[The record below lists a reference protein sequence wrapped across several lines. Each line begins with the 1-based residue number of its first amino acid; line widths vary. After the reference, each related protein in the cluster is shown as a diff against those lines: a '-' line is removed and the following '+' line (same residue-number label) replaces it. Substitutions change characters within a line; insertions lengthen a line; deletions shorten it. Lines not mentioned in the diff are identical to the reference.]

1 MYQGSSTEL
10 GNDDVAKFGTS
21 VVLHLSQ
28 RLSTPEHQIFMD
40 NYFTTY
46 QILEL
51 LKPKGMNAA
60 GTIRVN
66 RFNKPPHLSDP
77 VTKRRER
84 GYSDEVTNLYAMPML
99 TIHQAAIEEL
109 LRLIDFLFVESFFMR
124 LLVLLVLRIIH
135 MLKKKLVC
143 K

>member
-10 GNDDVAKFGTS
+10 GNDEGAKFGTS

-28 RLSTPEHQIFMD
+28 RLSTPGHQIFMD

-51 LKPKGMNAA
+51 LKTKGMNAA

-77 VTKRRER
+77 VTKKRDAWLHQPLCHADVDHTPS
-84 GYSDEVTNLYAMPML
+84 SDGRIAE
-99 TIHQAAIEEL
+99 IDRL
-109 LRLIDFLFVESFFMR
+109 LESFVESFFIR

-135 MLKKKLVC
+135 MLKKKLVS